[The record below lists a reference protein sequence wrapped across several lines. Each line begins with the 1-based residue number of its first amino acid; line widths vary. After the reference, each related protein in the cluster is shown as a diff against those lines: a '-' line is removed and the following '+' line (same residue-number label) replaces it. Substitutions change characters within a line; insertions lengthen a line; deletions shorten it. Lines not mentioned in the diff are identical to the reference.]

1 MKIVADEN
9 IDKQIVDR
17 LRTDGHDVLYIV
29 ELDPGI
35 DDDAVLAWSRESNAV
50 LLTADK
56 DFGEL
61 VFRQR
66 LLHSGIV
73 LIRFPGLEPEIKAEL
88 VATAFE
94 RHADELHLGFA
105 VLSRRALRLRT
116 RPAWVQCSFTTAP
129 GAPTLCVRKPMM
141 APTTKPGTMISR

>member
-1 MKIVADEN
+1 MRIVADES

-17 LRTDGHDVLYIV
+17 LRFNGHDVVFIA

-35 DDDAVLAWSRESNAV
+35 EDEAVPLRSRESDAV

-73 LIRFPGLEPEIKAEL
+73 LIRLTGLGPETKAEL
-88 VATAFE
+88 VVNAFAQ
-94 RHADELHLGFA
+94 HADDLSLGCA
-105 VLSRRALRLRT
+105 VLSRRAVRLRK
-116 RPAWVQCSFTTAP
+116 RP
-129 GAPTLCVRKPMM
+129 L
-141 APTTKPGTMISR
+141 

>member
-1 MKIVADEN
+1 MKIVADES

-17 LRTDGHDVLYIV
+17 LRSDGHDVVFIA

-35 DDDAVLAWSRESNAV
+35 EDEAVLLRSRESNSV

-73 LIRFPGLEPEIKAEL
+73 LIHLAGLKPETKAEL
-88 VATAFE
+88 VVTAFAQ
-94 RHADELHLGFA
+94 HADDLRLGFA
-105 VLSRRALRLRT
+105 VLSRRALRLRK
-116 RPAWVQCSFTTAP
+116 RPS
-129 GAPTLCVRKPMM
+129 
-141 APTTKPGTMISR
+141 

>member
-1 MKIVADEN
+1 LKIVADES

-17 LRTDGHDVLYIV
+17 LRSDGHDVVSIA

-35 DDDAVLAWSRESNAV
+35 EDEAVLLRSRESNSV

-73 LIRFPGLEPEIKAEL
+73 LIRLAGLKPETKAEL
-88 VATAFE
+88 VVTAFA
-94 RHADELHLGFA
+94 RHADDLSLGFA
-105 VLSRRALRLRT
+105 VLSRRALRLRK
-116 RPAWVQCSFTTAP
+116 RP
-129 GAPTLCVRKPMM
+129 L
-141 APTTKPGTMISR
+141 

>member
-1 MKIVADEN
+1 LKIVADES

-17 LRTDGHDVLYIV
+17 LRSDGHDVVFIA

-35 DDDAVLAWSRESNAV
+35 EDEAVLLRSRESNSV

-73 LIRFPGLEPEIKAEL
+73 LIRLAGLKPETKAEL
-88 VATAFE
+88 VVTAFAQ
-94 RHADELHLGFA
+94 HADDLRLGFA
-105 VLSRRALRLRT
+105 VLSRRALRLRK
-116 RPAWVQCSFTTAP
+116 RPS
-129 GAPTLCVRKPMM
+129 
-141 APTTKPGTMISR
+141 

>member
-1 MKIVADEN
+1 LKIVADESV
-9 IDKQIVDR
+9 DKQIVNR
-17 LRTDGHDVLYIV
+17 LRSDGHDVLFIA

-35 DDDAVLAWSRESNAV
+35 DDDTVLLRSRESNAV

-66 LLHSGIV
+66 LLHSGVV
-73 LIRFPGLEPEIKAEL
+73 LIRLAGLEAETKAEL

-94 RHADELHLGFA
+94 QHADELKLGFA
-105 VLSRRALRLRT
+105 VLSRRALRLRK
-116 RPAWVQCSFTTAP
+116 RP
-129 GAPTLCVRKPMM
+129 L
-141 APTTKPGTMISR
+141 

>member
-1 MKIVADEN
+1 
-9 IDKQIVDR
+9 
-17 LRTDGHDVLYIV
+17 
-29 ELDPGI
+29 
-35 DDDAVLAWSRESNAV
+35 V

-73 LIRFPGLEPEIKAEL
+73 LIRLAGIQPITKAEV

-94 RHADELHLGFA
+94 QHADELHLGFA
-105 VLSRRALRLRT
+105 VLSRRALRLRKQA
-116 RPAWVQCSFTTAP
+116 R
-129 GAPTLCVRKPMM
+129 
-141 APTTKPGTMISR
+141 

>member
-9 IDKQIVDR
+9 IDRQIVDR
-17 LRTDGHDVLYIV
+17 LRADGHDVLYV
-29 ELDPGI
+29 AELNPGI
-35 DDDAVLAWSRESNAV
+35 DDEAVLLRSRGSNAV

-66 LLHSGIV
+66 LHHSGVV
-73 LIRFPGLEPEIKAEL
+73 LIRLAGLEPETKAEL

-94 RHADELHLGFA
+94 RHPDELHLGFA
-105 VLSRRALRLRT
+105 VLSRRALRLRK
-116 RPAWVQCSFTTAP
+116 RPP
-129 GAPTLCVRKPMM
+129 
-141 APTTKPGTMISR
+141 

>member
-1 MKIVADEN
+1 MKIVADES

-17 LRTDGHDVLYIV
+17 LRSDGHDVVFIA

-35 DDDAVLAWSRESNAV
+35 EDEAVLLRSRESNSV

-73 LIRFPGLEPEIKAEL
+73 LIRLAGLKPETKAEL
-88 VATAFE
+88 VVTAFAQ
-94 RHADELHLGFA
+94 HADDLRLGFA
-105 VLSRRALRLRT
+105 VLSRRALRLRK
-116 RPAWVQCSFTTAP
+116 RPS
-129 GAPTLCVRKPMM
+129 
-141 APTTKPGTMISR
+141 